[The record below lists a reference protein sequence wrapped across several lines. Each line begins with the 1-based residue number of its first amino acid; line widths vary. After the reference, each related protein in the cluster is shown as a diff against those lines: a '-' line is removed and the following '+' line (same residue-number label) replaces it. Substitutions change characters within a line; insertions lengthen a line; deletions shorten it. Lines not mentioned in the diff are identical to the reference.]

1 MKRRTGPVVIVGAGQ
16 AAAALAR
23 GLRENG
29 FAGSIRMLGE
39 EPQPPYERP
48 PLSKQVLVEGRA
60 PDALWLLGDDAQRAQ
75 GVTLSTSTRVTAIDR
90 AAREVMTDAGE
101 VIPYETLVLA
111 TGGTARGLPDLP
123 VDGRR
128 VFELRTLSDAL
139 SLHAALPGARRVLV
153 IGGGWLGLEVA
164 AAIRQQGLE
173 VTLAEAA
180 PRLCARSAPS
190 EVSEYLLELHRGH
203 GVDVRL
209 GACVQPVLGEDGLT
223 LPPDAQPYD
232 LAVVAVGIAARDELA
247 VAAGLP
253 TADGVLTD
261 CNGATAD
268 PDIFAIGDVARLCA
282 SAAGPGLRLES
293 WRHAET
299 QARLAAAAIVGEPRD
314 YDEPAWFWSDQF
326 GRLIQIAGL
335 PDPDLEL
342 MDAEAGEK
350 PVWRYGRNGA
360 VAAVIGVD
368 RARDVRMA
376 QRALPTLAS
385 RMAAAN
391 GRAS

>member
-1 MKRRTGPVVIVGAGQ
+1 MGADDRVGVCLANLPHYPLACFALWGLGAAGVGMNPLYSLRQLSGIAVDSGVRWVVTSDHPASIGKLRELAAQVGCRLIVCRADAADLAGGPPPDLCDGEVALSDLLE
-16 AAAALAR
+16 AAPARGWGEPEVEALAM
-23 GLRENG
+23 
-29 FAGSIRMLGE
+29 I
-39 EPQPPYERP
+39 QY
-48 PLSKQVLVEGRA
+48 
-60 PDALWLLGDDAQRAQ
+60 
-75 GVTLSTSTRVTAIDR
+75 
-90 AAREVMTDAGE
+90 
-101 VIPYETLVLA
+101 
-111 TGGTARGLPDLP
+111 TGGT
-123 VDGRR
+123 
-128 VFELRTLSDAL
+128 T
-139 SLHAALPGARRVLV
+139 PGARRVLV

>member
-48 PLSKQVLVEGRA
+48 PLSKQVLIEGRA

-111 TGGTARGLPDLP
+111 TGGSARRLAGLPI
-123 VDGRR
+123 DGRR

-139 SLHAALPGARRVLV
+139 ALHAALQGAARVLV

-164 AAIRQQGLE
+164 AAIRQQARE

-180 PRLCARSAPS
+180 PRLCARSAPP
-190 EVSEYLLELHRGH
+190 EVAEYLLELHRGH

-209 GACVQPVLGEDGLT
+209 GSCVAPALGEDGVT
-223 LPPDAQPYD
+223 LAPDARPYD
-232 LAVVAVGIAARDELA
+232 LAVVAVGMAARDELA
-247 VAAGLP
+247 AAAGLP
-253 TADGVLTD
+253 TDDGVL
-261 CNGATAD
+261 
-268 PDIFAIGDVARLCA
+268 
-282 SAAGPGLRLES
+282 
-293 WRHAET
+293 
-299 QARLAAAAIVGEPRD
+299 
-314 YDEPAWFWSDQF
+314 
-326 GRLIQIAGL
+326 
-335 PDPDLEL
+335 
-342 MDAEAGEK
+342 
-350 PVWRYGRNGA
+350 
-360 VAAVIGVD
+360 
-368 RARDVRMA
+368 
-376 QRALPTLAS
+376 
-385 RMAAAN
+385 
-391 GRAS
+391 